1 MLVYQMINGDDI
13 HNEAEQ
19 SRLRGREHQ
28 PRLFRP
34 GGEGHSEG
42 GEGEEPTTPERLF
55 IQIAG
60 VANKALSL
68 GTIIE
73 TGAPAASLRRIMEE
87 LKISKKDMLVYIDMS
102 PATYA
107 RRTKRQSRLT
117 TTETDRVYR
126 YTRLLSLATNMFH
139 GDRDEAR
146 RWLKSPAY
154 AFKGETPLE
163 HARTEFGAHEVETLI
178 GRIEHGIP
186 S

>member
-1 MLVYQMINGDDI
+1 MITRDDI
-13 HNEAEQ
+13 HNEAEL
-19 SRLRGREHQ
+19 SRLRERENQ

-34 GGEGHSEG
+34 GLAGQSKGAQ
-42 GEGEEPTTPERLF
+42 GEEPSNPESLF

-60 VANKALSL
+60 LANKASQSL

-73 TGAPAASLRRIMEE
+73 TGVPAASLRRIMEALE
-87 LKISKKDMLVYIDMS
+87 ISKKDMFVYIDIS

-107 RRTKRQSRLT
+107 RRTKHQSRLT

-163 HARTEFGAHEVETLI
+163 HAKTEFGAHEVETLI